1 MDDSMI
7 ITNTWLSQEN
17 KKNKLLENV
26 KIIIK
31 CSMNIRTH
39 NRQLLALWNS
49 AGNLPQ
55 KYSNRVVFVWV
66 ILIYI
71 NLNQITISHMQP
83 DYWLWLVH
91 LNWHWQRIRIQR
103 RIYFHW
109 YRTTG
114 AFIVYFGSEK
124 KTMNDK
130 TSKYIFFATFIH
142 IPDVA
147 CLKCRFLVRAWVISA
162 NNYSPSVNIVL
173 RVSSAYICMLQTV
186 DCRGSMMYVWRI
198 GGSVNEYARDSS
210 TLWIILPQMWA
221 ILKLDYVYVRA
232 SKVS

>member
-1 MDDSMI
+1 MHYDGRVWKPRTSVGIEYDAYVAHTQLRATHINASIYISTYAVVIIHTDACWKLVFRYETRTLITAIWMDDSMI

-55 KYSNRVVFVWV
+55 KYSNHVVFVWV

-91 LNWHWQRIRIQR
+91 FNWHWQRIRIQR

-124 KTMNDK
+124 KNHERQDFK
-130 TSKYIFFATFIH
+130 IYIFRYIH
-142 IPDVA
+142 SYSRR
-147 CLKCRFLVRAWVISA
+147 CMSKMSISCA
-162 NNYSPSVNIVL
+162 G
-173 RVSSAYICMLQTV
+173 VSHLC
-186 DCRGSMMYVWRI
+186 
-198 GGSVNEYARDSS
+198 
-210 TLWIILPQMWA
+210 
-221 ILKLDYVYVRA
+221 
-232 SKVS
+232 